1 MVTQKYDLKV
11 NFADPQMQKIK
22 SEMGKQTTVNNQSKK
37 PKKGMTR

>member
-1 MVTQKYDLKV
+1 
-11 NFADPQMQKIK
+11 MQKIK